1 MGVMENSEN
10 YDSGVFLQKS
20 DYKSSELFPKPISRT
35 HLYSLGNICS
45 DRDVE
50 PETESQTQRD

>member
-1 MGVMENSEN
+1 MENSEN

-20 DYKSSELFPKPISRT
+20 DYKFSELFPKPISRT